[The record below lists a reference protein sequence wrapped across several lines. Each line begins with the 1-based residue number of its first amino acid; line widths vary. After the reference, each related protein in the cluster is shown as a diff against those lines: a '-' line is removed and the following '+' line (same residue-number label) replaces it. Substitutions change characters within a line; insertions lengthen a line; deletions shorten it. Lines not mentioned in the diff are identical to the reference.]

1 MTLMCPSCRKDA
13 NYIKDEGAEKLGYY
27 AFNCK
32 CGEEFMAPKNN
43 PTIKIVKEQMCRTS
57 KKYAINRG

>member
-1 MTLMCPSCRKDA
+1 MQMTLMCPSCRKDA

-43 PTIKIVKEQMCRTS
+43 PTIKIVKE
-57 KKYAINRG
+57 